1 MRHPPPRPSTHGFT
15 LIEVLIGL
23 GLLVALVAG
32 VTVIFPRSTQ
42 LVRTST
48 LAAASNTQVT
58 RSAEQVTQ
66 DIAAGQSILQQASQ
80 TRLDFLKIQK
90 KLDFETPPGSR
101 QAGLTTVTTT
111 HTDFDGLVNQDVVL
125 ANTQGDYLVTK
136 VVSSTPNGSKRTV
149 TFQCPIYL
157 PGNVAAYTFRPLSLA
172 FAAATGE
179 SASSDATTLYRRT
192 SSWTAADRAL
202 RDVRFAPVYG
212 ETNGTFSGT
221 LAVPN
226 GVSGGERLSGIR
238 FVLTGTGE
246 QPVSQASLAGLNLLA
261 VKAWACNQA
270 PGIPARNN
278 GKLQVNVLL
287 NGAKPTT
294 PSGTP
299 SVNVGGPGLTT
310 TLNTFMVRVFENLA
324 PGLYNV
330 NASSFTYGA
339 DIYDASVTGSPAT
352 VGNGRDATVNV
363 NYTVRKGTAV
373 ITVSGLPNGVTGP
386 VTVGGQTFDL
396 PNGTSR
402 VDLQPGAYTVGAGSS
417 AGMNPTVTPA
427 SITIRSGQDSAV
439 SVVYASPKGMLNVRV
454 SGLPWGT
461 QGGIHVRGPE
471 NRDTTAG
478 NSTAS
483 FSLTRGTYTVTADP
497 VSGYVPTVSPGF
509 VNLTSSATISV
520 TYQAPPPPPAST
532 GTLKIIVQGL
542 PSSLQT
548 TASWNGPTSG
558 NQKAG
563 NGTITLTNVPGGTYS
578 VAGDSVGG
586 YSAPSVSI
594 TVPSGGT
601 ANATLNFTAP
611 PPSPPPVPPPPSP
624 VGTLNIRVTG
634 LFSGVNTT
642 VMWSG
647 PYSGSRSVSNGDMVL
662 SDVPAGTYTVTGAA
676 VSGYTSPAAVTV
688 TIPAGGTGTVTLNYT
703 SQTKLILHVDP
714 SGPGKTTIKTQLTLN
729 GVAYEYQFDQSG
741 SASVTFY
748 TSPGPWSLTAST
760 TNRVRRGTTT
770 IVYRLF
776 TSQNEGTLQ
785 PSQTQDVYVWFEEEG
800 DCTKSVGC
808 D

>member
-1 MRHPPPRPSTHGFT
+1 MRQRPSRPFTDGFT

-80 TRLDFLKIQK
+80 TRLDLLKIQR

-111 HTDFDGLVNQDVVL
+111 HTEFDGLVNQDVVL

-172 FAAATGE
+172 FAGATGE
-179 SASSDATTLYRRT
+179 SASSDTATLYRRT
-192 SSWTAADRAL
+192 ASWTPADRAL

-221 LAVPN
+221 LGVPN
-226 GVSGGERLSGIR
+226 GVSGEKRLSGIR

-299 SVNVGGPGLTT
+299 SVAVGGPGLTT
-310 TLNTFMVRVFENLA
+310 ALNTFMVRVFENLA

-363 NYTVRKGTAV
+363 NYTVRKGAAV

-402 VDLQPGAYTVGAGSS
+402 VDLQPGIYTVVAGSS
-417 AGMNPTVTPA
+417 ADMNPAVTPA

-439 SVVYASPKGMLNVRV
+439 SVVYAYPKGMLNVRV

-471 NRDTTAG
+471 SRDTTAG
-478 NSTAS
+478 NSTVS
-483 FSLTRGTYTVTADP
+483 FSLVRGTYTVTADP
-497 VSGYVPTVSPGF
+497 VNGYTPTVTPAVTS
-509 VNLTSSATISV
+509 LTSSATVSV

-532 GTLKIIVQGL
+532 GTLRIIVQGL
-542 PSSLQT
+542 SNSLQT
-548 TASWNGPTSG
+548 TASWNGLTSG

-563 NGTITLTNVPGGTYS
+563 NGTLTLSNLPSGTYS
-578 VAGDSVGG
+578 VAGDPVGG
-586 YSAPSVSI
+586 YSAPAVSI
-594 TVPSGGT
+594 TVPAGGT

-611 PPSPPPVPPPPSP
+611 PPTPVPPPPSA

-634 LFSGVNTT
+634 LSSGGNTT
-642 VMWSG
+642 VTWSG
-647 PYSGSRSVSNGDMVL
+647 PYSGSRSISNGNMSL
-662 SDVPAGTYTVTGAA
+662 SGVPAGTYKVTGAA
-676 VSGYTSPAAVTV
+676 VAGYTLPAAVTV
-688 TIPAGGTGTVTLNYT
+688 TIPAGGTGTANLNYM
-703 SQTKLILHVDP
+703 SQTRLRVSVPPNPKNGTSINATVA
-714 SGPGKTTIKTQLTLN
+714 LTLN
-729 GVAYEYQFDQSG
+729 GVRNEYELTTGTYEFAVEPGTWRYELLRASG
-741 SASVTFY
+741 VAAGGQNV
-748 TSPGPWSLTAST
+748 
-760 TNRVRRGTTT
+760 
-770 IVYRLF
+770 IVYGLF
-776 TSQNEGTLQ
+776 PKTEEGTLQ
-785 PSQTQDVYVWFEEEG
+785 MGSTQVIGLYWEELG
-800 DCTKSVGC
+800 DCFKPASC